1 MGFVVHEFCTFV
13 GFLVSWVLWFHNFRG
28 VKDVKVSLVLWFH
41 LVLWFQMYRGV
52 IGFSASWFRML
63 HGFIC
68 FCSFVV
74 SFFMLLWFQ

>member
-1 MGFVVHEFCTFV
+1 MVHEFCTFV
-13 GFLVSWVLWFHNFRG
+13 GFLVSWVLWFHKFRG
-28 VKDVKVSLVLWFH
+28 VKDVKVSLVLWF
-41 LVLWFQMYRGV
+41 QMYHGV

-68 FCSFVV
+68 FCSFLV